1 VRVAIAALALVA
13 LAVTA
18 CGLDSVSKLPSQP
31 ELEPIGIVGDLGG
44 VNQVTD
50 AQGNARYLGEIVNR
64 GDTVACAINLAI
76 DGFDANGTLIS
87 NPGNPQFWFGDVLGE
102 TFRFSAFDPTNE
114 TRDNCIS
121 PGKRASFDIR
131 TDVLAARVVSFAVR
145 PSCQGALYPGCIVG
159 DQPGDQ
165 PFVPPPAELAID
177 GAISEGTAV
186 DGRVVYTGVIRNTS
200 PLGSGRA
207 PAYHVKIVMTAM
219 DAQGLVVEMASAT
232 MDVPACAVPT
242 GTQAACLASGET
254 WSFSVPTTIFPS
266 ATCPGCFSFQI
277 NQKMKP

>member
-1 VRVAIAALALVA
+1 VRVALAALALSM
-13 LAVTA
+13 TA
-18 CGLDSVSKLPSQP
+18 CGLDSVTKLPSQP

-50 AQGNARYLGEIVNR
+50 GQGNARYLGEIVNR

-76 DGFDANGTLIS
+76 DGFDADGTLIS

-102 TFRFSAFDPTNE
+102 TFRFSAFDPTME

-131 TDVLAARVVSFAVR
+131 TDVLADRVVSFAVR
-145 PSCQGALYPGCIVG
+145 PSCQKELYAGCIVG

-177 GAISEGTAV
+177 GAISEGTAAA

-200 PLGSGRA
+200 PPGSGRA
-207 PAYHVKIVMTAM
+207 PAYHVKIVMTARS
-219 DAQGLVVEMASAT
+219 AQGFVADVASAT
-232 MDVPACAVPT
+232 MDSPACSDPT
-242 GTQAACLASGET
+242 GTQVACLASGEA